1 MKDYRQIIKSK
12 LYRQDGA
19 ATLAQDSTDK
29 IKAVKKTVLDFE
41 NYLRENVGG
50 FDDAG
55 RKNFE
60 DALQDTTLEILDE
73 IKTADDIKIAS
84 NKAVINFGNCLM
96 KKNISVGATW
106 KIFFAMLGYIINN
119 HLN

>member
-1 MKDYRQIIKSK
+1 MLDFEQIFEKYREKNLSP
-12 LYRQDGA
+12 
-19 ATLAQDSTDK
+19 LAQDSTDK

-55 RKNFE
+55 KKKFE
-60 DALQDTTLEILDE
+60 DALQDTTLEIFE
-73 IKTADDIKIAS
+73 GVQTADDIKTAR
-84 NKAVINFGNCLM
+84 NKAVLDFGNCLRQ
-96 KKNISVGATW
+96 KNISIEVKTAVFLAT
-106 KIFFAMLGYIINN
+106 LDYIVYN